1 MAQSLPQEQSSGT
14 ESRIRKLTLKGKE
27 IYQRTVADYITTL
40 TGATLELEKLINDVQ
55 TTPRSSVELLRENI
69 LESYERYREICSN
82 LTEFLTNTRCEESL
96 VDLAEHKESM
106 VKVKDKVKDIILD
119 EIDLRCTE
127 KSVSSIAS
135 KSKSS
140 KSRRSVAGSRTSS
153 NVSAVFMKQKAK
165 TEAAKARQ
173 KLIKK
178 EVELEKKQASIL
190 ADLKLLQSN
199 REVKEA
205 EAELKAM
212 NDVLEESSEQE
223 SDDLETYKSENTRRF
238 VESLQSQQHS
248 SYAANEGTRTKVNI
262 PDTGIPKEYFED
274 YVPEFH
280 EGKIPRASF
289 ENYVPPQQEYRP
301 PQQQQEAPTTPVQ
314 QQVDLC
320 SEFSKFIVKKD
331 LLLSRLSKF
340 NDKAEF
346 YAVWKASFDNIMS
359 ELNVSPTEEMDL
371 LIKWLGPESSKQ
383 AVSLRT
389 ANASNP
395 QRGLER
401 IWERLE
407 DRYASPEMVQASLH
421 RKLASFPKLSNK
433 DNRALYD
440 LADIVAE
447 IESIKEN
454 EKYQTL
460 FAYFDSSSGVSPIVC
475 KLPYNLQEKWTT
487 EAVKYKKQFG
497 VAYPPFSFF
506 ASFVREMSKVKNDSS
521 FIYDQTTSTT
531 SSSTNV
537 RPKKQTTPVY
547 SKKTDVTQPKI
558 VSPMTNPTA
567 SNQSPSVPR
576 TEIMCPLHNTNHALN
591 KCRGFRKLSIE
602 ERKKILAEN
611 DMCFKC
617 CGMKKHTARY
627 CRSAVFCEVCRSN
640 KHPSALHVFKND
652 LDKVTGDPEAHK
664 DHGGEQE
671 KKSDEEHGE
680 KIGTRISSSCT
691 QVCGGKFQGRS
702 CAKIVLVNVYPEG
715 QRYKSLK
722 LYAIIDDQ
730 SNRSLAKSY
739 LFDFFEEQN
748 SSEVEYTLSSC
759 SGHSKNTGRRA
770 SRYIIESEDG
780 ITQLRAPTLIEC
792 NQIPDFR
799 DEIPTPEVAACHSHL
814 EDISEY
820 IPALN
825 PNAQIL
831 MLIGRDLPS
840 AHHVLDQRL

>member
-1 MAQSLPQEQSSGT
+1 MVQSLPQEQSSGT
-14 ESRIRKLTLKGKE
+14 ESRIRKQTLKGKD

-40 TGATLELEKLINDVQ
+40 TGATLELEKLINEVQ
-55 TTPRSSVELLRENI
+55 TTPRSSVEILRENI

-106 VKVKDKVKDIILD
+106 VKSKDNMKDILD
-119 EIDLRCTE
+119 EIDLCCTE

-140 KSRRSVAGSRTSS
+140 KSRSVAGSRTSS

-190 ADLKLLQSN
+190 ADLKLLQST

-248 SYAANEGTRTKVNI
+248 SYAANEGTRTKENF
-262 PDTGIPKEYFED
+262 PSTGIQREYFED
-274 YVPEFH
+274 YLPESH
-280 EGKIPRASF
+280 EVHIPRPSF
-289 ENYVPPQQEYRP
+289 DNYVSPQQEYRP
-301 PQQQQEAPTTPVQ
+301 PQQQQEAPPHQ

-320 SEFSKFIVKKD
+320 SEFTKFIVKKY

-371 LIKWLGPESSKQ
+371 LIKWLGPESSKK
-383 AVSLRT
+383 AVSLRS

-407 DRYASPEMVQASLH
+407 DRYSSPEMVQALLH

-433 DNRALYD
+433 DNRSLYD

-487 EAVKYKKQFG
+487 ETVKYKKQFG
-497 VAYPPFSFF
+497 VAYPPFTFF
-506 ASFVREMSKVKNDSS
+506 ASFVREMSKVKNDPS
-521 FIYDQTTSTT
+521 FIYDQTT
-531 SSSTNV
+531 V
-537 RPKKQTTPVY
+537 PLPV
-547 SKKTDVTQPKI
+547 
-558 VSPMTNPTA
+558 
-567 SNQSPSVPR
+567 
-576 TEIMCPLHNTNHALN
+576 
-591 KCRGFRKLSIE
+591 
-602 ERKKILAEN
+602 
-611 DMCFKC
+611 
-617 CGMKKHTARY
+617 
-627 CRSAVFCEVCRSN
+627 
-640 KHPSALHVFKND
+640 
-652 LDKVTGDPEAHK
+652 
-664 DHGGEQE
+664 
-671 KKSDEEHGE
+671 
-680 KIGTRISSSCT
+680 
-691 QVCGGKFQGRS
+691 
-702 CAKIVLVNVYPEG
+702 
-715 QRYKSLK
+715 
-722 LYAIIDDQ
+722 
-730 SNRSLAKSY
+730 
-739 LFDFFEEQN
+739 
-748 SSEVEYTLSSC
+748 
-759 SGHSKNTGRRA
+759 
-770 SRYIIESEDG
+770 
-780 ITQLRAPTLIEC
+780 QL
-792 NQIPDFR
+792 
-799 DEIPTPEVAACHSHL
+799 
-814 EDISEY
+814 
-820 IPALN
+820 
-825 PNAQIL
+825 
-831 MLIGRDLPS
+831 M
-840 AHHVLDQRL
+840 